1 MSFSRTHS
9 DKPKQK
15 KIKKKHDFKLLLQQ
29 QEPES
34 LEQVDL
40 QSSTRYTP
48 HPEKEM
54 TSQYSIVTSFHP
66 QSEDIRSQYAMYAPS
81 CFVNQGDGS
90 KFTFMQHL
98 TDDSFQ

>member
-1 MSFSRTHS
+1 M
-9 DKPKQK
+9 
-15 KIKKKHDFKLLLQQ
+15 LLQQ

-54 TSQYSIVTSFHP
+54 TSQYSISTGFHP
-66 QSEDIRSQYAMYAPS
+66 QSEDIRSQYAMYVPS
-81 CFVNQGDGS
+81 CFVNQGNGS
-90 KFTFMQHL
+90 RFTFMQHL